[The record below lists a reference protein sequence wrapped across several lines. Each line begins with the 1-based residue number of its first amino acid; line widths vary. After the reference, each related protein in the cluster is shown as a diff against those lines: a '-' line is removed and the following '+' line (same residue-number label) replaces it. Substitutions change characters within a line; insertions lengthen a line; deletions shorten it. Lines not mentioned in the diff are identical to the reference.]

1 MNRSNATLTAL
12 CALALFA
19 IACNREQAP
28 APVAEKTAAATAE
41 QATSP
46 KTTAPPAA
54 EAPKIAKKTPSDR
67 KAAAAIEWPAGIEWV
82 DDWTDARARSAETG
96 RPICLVVY
104 ADWCPRCKELIPV
117 FADAEVVEASRD
129 LIMIKQDNDL
139 KPDWLMA
146 YADQGSYVPRIFFFG
161 LDGNLRTDLTSGH
174 PRFPYFYT
182 PTGKTSLLRSMR
194 AAVKS

>member
-1 MNRSNATLTAL
+1 M
-12 CALALFA
+12 
-19 IACNREQAP
+19 
-28 APVAEKTAAATAE
+28 
-41 QATSP
+41 
-46 KTTAPPAA
+46 
-54 EAPKIAKKTPSDR
+54 
-67 KAAAAIEWPAGIEWV
+67 
-82 DDWTDARARSAETG
+82 
-96 RPICLVVY
+96 
-104 ADWCPRCKELIPV
+104 PV